1 MPHKVEL
8 IMETRGEGP
17 SFCHGT
23 VTVRRRFRTQ
33 ASHFLA
39 GSLVKL
45 QTVFEPFFPQ
55 LWNEDKTFKKYEQS
69 G

>member
-1 MPHKVEL
+1 MPHKGR
-8 IMETRGEGP
+8 INHGDSWRGAFILP
-17 SFCHGT
+17 WHCHNDA
-23 VTVRRRFRTQ
+23 RFRTQ

-45 QTVFEPFFPQ
+45 QTIFEPFFPQ